1 MMMTDTAD
9 VGPPQHA
16 VADLPP
22 LDSPYSVTAEQ
33 AAAYQRDGHVLLRG
47 VCAPGEVAAYRAHLT
62 AMTNEYAKRYKP
74 LHERDTYG
82 KAFVQFTNLWQKNTA
97 AAQFTLARRFGK
109 IAADLMG
116 VNGVRL
122 YHDQALYK
130 EPGGGHTPWHQD
142 QFYWPLD
149 GVKTVTMWMPL
160 VDASADMGTIR
171 FASGSHRL
179 GYLGALAIS
188 DESEAEWSR
197 LIAERGLP
205 VSEAGAMKA
214 GDATFHN
221 GWTLHGAPGN
231 ASMGTTREVMT
242 IIYFEDGARISQPD
256 HANRENDL
264 RAWFPGLKPGDLAAG
279 ELTPLVYQRERT

>member
-1 MMMTDTAD
+1 MTGTDEIRG
-9 VGPPQHA
+9 GPPRQSA
-16 VADLPP
+16 ADLPP
-22 LDSPYSVTAEQ
+22 LDSPYPMTREQ
-33 AAAYQRDGHVLLRG
+33 ADAYRRNGHVLLRG
-47 VCAPGEVAAYRAHLT
+47 VCSPGEVAAYRAYLT
-62 AMTNEYAKRYKP
+62 AMTNEYAKSYKP
-74 LHERDTYG
+74 LAERNTYG
-82 KAFVQFTNLWQKNTA
+82 KAFIQFTNLWQKDA
-97 AAQFTLARRFGK
+97 AAARFTLARRFAQ

-116 VNGVRL
+116 VEGVRL

-160 VDASADMGTIR
+160 VDASADMGTMR
-171 FASGSHRL
+171 FASGSHAL
-179 GYLGALAIS
+179 GYLGELAIS

-205 VSEAGAMKA
+205 VSEAGAMRA

-231 ASMGTTREVMT
+231 ASSDTTREVMT

-279 ELTPLVYQRERT
+279 ELTPLVYRRTH